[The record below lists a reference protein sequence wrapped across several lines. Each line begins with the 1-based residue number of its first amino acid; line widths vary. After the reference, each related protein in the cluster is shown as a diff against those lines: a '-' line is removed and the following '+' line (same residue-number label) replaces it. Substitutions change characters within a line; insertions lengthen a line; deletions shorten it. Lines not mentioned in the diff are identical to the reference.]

1 MKHRLRVLAALLA
14 VILGLGAAAVPAQE
28 GEAFVVRDMRVEGLQ
43 RIAEGTVY
51 NYLPVSIGDTLDA
64 RRIAE
69 AIRAVYG
76 TGLFADV
83 EFRRDGSTLVIAVRE
98 RPSIRQLTIT
108 GNKDIKTEDLEESLR
123 GVGLSRGQ
131 TFDRPVLEE
140 VERFMTDQYYSRGK
154 YGVIIDTRV
163 DENEAENTVDITIT
177 IQEGERARIR
187 QVAIVGNEVFSDE
200 EILDEFQLRT
210 PNWLSWYR
218 QDDRY
223 ARESLVG
230 DLETLQSFYMDR
242 GYANFEIESTQVQIS
257 PDRQD
262 IFIAINV
269 SEGEPHR
276 IADIRLAGQMPVPE
290 EQLRAL
296 VLSKPG
302 DTFSR
307 RQLTQTAELITFRL
321 GEEGFAFARVDPVPT
336 ITPGTNEVSVT
347 FYIEPGKRAYVRRI
361 NFVGTTSTNDEVLRR
376 EMRQLEGAYL
386 SNRALDRSEERLR
399 RLPFIEDVQRETFP
413 VIGTDDLVDVE
424 FAIKE
429 GLPGSFGGGVGYSG
443 LQGVIFNA
451 NFVHTNFLGT
461 GNRIEAD
468 VNTGRFST
476 VYSFLHTNPYVTPNG
491 VSRTVSASYR
501 DITQFVSG
509 ASEFGTKT
517 ASLGIEY
524 GYPISEYTRLRAG
537 VQLYDS
543 RLLTNA
549 SSPFQSIRWVRLNG
563 DSRVREVTGGELFET
578 QFRSY
583 ELLLG
588 WTYDSR
594 NRVFFAD
601 RGSRHRIQ
609 LNYTVPGS
617 SVEYYSASLDLLQYL
632 PFIGPTFIEWS
643 GEIAYTDALGDTTEV
658 PPFKRYFGGGPG
670 SVRGYREGWLGPLDT
685 NQNPYG
691 GNLELSSQL
700 ELIIPLRG
708 EIARTTRFS
717 LFFDAG
723 NIFST
728 DTTPFFDRNT
738 GEPLN
743 NDFSFSELRYSTGI
757 SFQWLAPLGL
767 FRFSY
772 AFPLNDEPGDR
783 TEGFQFTVGSAF

>member
-14 VILGLGAAAVPAQE
+14 VFLGLGAAAVPAQE

-51 NYLPVSIGDTLDA
+51 NYLPVSIGDTLDEG
-64 RRIAE
+64 RVAE

-98 RPSIRQLTIT
+98 RPSIRRLTIT

-242 GYANFEIESTQVQIS
+242 GYANFDIESTQVQIS

-361 NFVGTTSTNDEVLRR
+361 NFAGTTSTNDEVLRR

-386 SNRALDRSEERLR
+386 SNRALDRSEERVR

-424 FAIKE
+424 FAVKE

-578 QFRSY
+578 QFQSY

-685 NQNPYG
+685 NENPYG
-691 GNLELSSQL
+691 GNFELSSQL

-728 DTTPFFDRNT
+728 DTTPFFDRDT

>member
-1 MKHRLRVLAALLA
+1 MAALLA
-14 VILGLGAAAVPAQE
+14 VFLGLGAAAVPAQE

-51 NYLPVSIGDTLDA
+51 NYLPVSIGDTLDEG
-64 RRIAE
+64 RVAE

-98 RPSIRQLTIT
+98 RPSIRRLTIT

-242 GYANFEIESTQVQIS
+242 GYANFDIESTQVQIS

-361 NFVGTTSTNDEVLRR
+361 NFAGTTSTNDEVLRR

-386 SNRALDRSEERLR
+386 SNRALDRSEERVR

-424 FAIKE
+424 FAVKE

-578 QFRSY
+578 QFQSY

-685 NQNPYG
+685 NENPYG
-691 GNLELSSQL
+691 GNFELSSQL

-728 DTTPFFDRNT
+728 DTTPFFDRDT